1 MEVMDQQLDDGGPH
15 AEPLTTAAAVIR
27 RCDGLSIDTLRPI
40 AVEQPVQVSFG
51 EVPFAVMM
59 MTPQDLADFA
69 LGFSLTEGVIGSA
82 EDIRSITVREE
93 AQGTV
98 LRIDLTG
105 SKLHAHLA
113 RKRAMSGRTG
123 CGLCGIEDLKALPRA
138 NFRSGFG
145 RPVKLSAIWRALHAF
160 NEHQPLNRESHAVH
174 GAAWCDAAGMIVVAR
189 EDVGRH
195 NALDKLIGAL
205 LKAAVDPDDGFV
217 LISSRAS
224 FEMIEK
230 TAAFGARTLVAI
242 SAPTSLA
249 LRRATELDIALIGIA
264 RRDAV
269 TVFHG
274 SERLIDDLSPAL
286 PPPSP

>member
-1 MEVMDQQLDDGGPH
+1 MDLDRDDGGLH
-15 AEPLTTAAAVIR
+15 VEPLATAAAVIHR
-27 RCDGLSIDTLRPI
+27 FDGTSTDTLRPI

-59 MTPQDLADFA
+59 MTPQNLADFA
-69 LGFSLTEGVIGSA
+69 LGFSLTEGVNGSA
-82 EDIRSITVREE
+82 DDIRSITVTEE
-93 AQGTV
+93 AQGIV

-105 SKLHAHLA
+105 PKLHAHLA
-113 RKRAMSGRTG
+113 RKRAMSGRTS
-123 CGLCGIEDLKALPRA
+123 CGLCGIEDLQALPRA
-138 NFRSGFG
+138 ALRSGLA
-145 RPVKLSAIWRALHAF
+145 RPVKLSAIRRALEAF
-160 NEHQPLNRESHAVH
+160 DEHQPLNRESHAVH
-174 GAAWCDAAGMIVVAR
+174 GAAWCDLAGEIVEAR

-195 NALDKLIGAL
+195 NALDKLSGAL
-205 LKAAVDPDDGFV
+205 LKAAAHPDDGFI

-249 LRRATELDIALIGIA
+249 LRRAAELGIALIGIA

-274 SERLIDDLSPAL
+274 GERLVDDLSAPL
-286 PPPSP
+286 PPPAF